1 MLYLLEIENF
11 YSSRTRQTVDLRI
24 GEGVGDEPGRFDAL
38 FPGSKE
44 RAARVIAFF
53 GANASG
59 KSTVLKALAFIGWF
73 TRDSFQLA
81 PNATLPCE
89 RFNDAEAQREPIRLA
104 IEFSGP
110 LDLTIEEV
118 DDCTHYGT
126 WRYEL
131 VIQWNEN
138 RFVVGAESLRQRAGG
153 RGKWVRVFDRKGDNI
168 QGGKAFGLAGYS
180 KVIDK
185 VRDNAGL
192 ISTLAQFDHKQSLRL
207 RDAARTIF
215 ANVLVERNEVSD
227 HDAIRYF
234 ATDSASMEALNRE
247 IGRIDLGIKRMR
259 IQHMATGRMAYFD
272 HEGLQQPMPWQL
284 ESHGTRNFI
293 KYFPLI
299 YLALQNGGVA
309 VIDEMDI
316 SIHPLVLPEI
326 VRWFHDEERNPKHAQ
341 LWMSCHAASLLE
353 DLLKEEVFFC
363 EKDRHGRT
371 SVYGLQ
377 DIQDVRRT
385 DNRYRKYLSGV
396 YGSVPQ
402 IG

>member
-11 YSSRTRQTVDLRI
+11 YSIRTKQVVDLRI
-24 GEGVGDEPGRFDAL
+24 REAVDDEPGRFDAL

-53 GANASG
+53 GPNASG

-73 TRDSFQLA
+73 TGNSFQLA

-89 RFNDAEAQREPIRLA
+89 RFLDAEALKEPMRLA
-104 IEFSGP
+104 VEFSGP
-110 LDLTIEEV
+110 LDITVEQADEH
-118 DDCTHYGT
+118 TAYGT

-131 VIQWNEN
+131 VIHGTQG
-138 RFVVGAESLRQRAGG
+138 RYVVRSESLKQRFRG
-153 RGKWVRVFDRKGDNI
+153 RGKWVRVFDRHGDEI
-168 QGGKAFGLAGYS
+168 QGGKAFGLGGYA
-180 KVIDK
+180 KVVDK
-185 VRDNAGL
+185 VRDNASL
-192 ISTLAQFDHKQSLRL
+192 ISTLAQFDHKPSLRL
-207 RDAARTIF
+207 RDLAQSIV
-215 ANVLVERNEVSD
+215 ANILTDRNEISD
-227 HDAIRYF
+227 PDAIRYY
-234 ATDSASMEALNRE
+234 ATNSASMEALNRE
-247 IGRIDLGIKRMR
+247 IGRIDLGIKRMH
-259 IQHMATGRMAYFD
+259 IQPIASGPMAFFD
-272 HEGLQQPMPWQL
+272 HEGLQHSMPWQF

-299 YLALQNGGVA
+299 HAALLNGGVA
-309 VIDEMDI
+309 VIDEIDV

-326 VRWFHDEERNPKHAQ
+326 VRWFHDESRNPKRAQ

-363 EKDRHGRT
+363 EKDGHGRT
-371 SVYGLQ
+371 SIYGLQ

-396 YGSVPQ
+396 YGAVPQ
-402 IG
+402 LG